1 MNDNCSRRLFDRAAW
16 TAGLLSLVLLNADAA
31 AADRNMTQATN
42 AQWRSECGSC
52 HVPYPP
58 QLLPARSW
66 RAIMA
71 QLDRHFGSDATLDP
85 KSFAEISAYLETNA
99 GRDPRVAKDPPVLRI
114 TETGWFAREHSE
126 IGAAIFIRSKVKRS
140 DCAACHRDA
149 ANGAFGEH
157 TLQLPQ

>member
-1 MNDNCSRRLFDRAAW
+1 MTMQPSAVRPHCLDGR
-16 TAGLLSLVLLNADAA
+16 LLSLVLLIADAA

-42 AQWRSECGSC
+42 TQWRSECGSC

-99 GRDPRVAKDPPVLRI
+99 GRDPRAAKDPPALRI

-126 IGAAIFIRSKVKRS
+126 IAGATFIRSKVKRS